1 MLPRDLLLREIART
15 LTLVREPEGA
25 RRGNEIQP
33 SPLFAVIF
41 SRLDKD
47 PRRPHASIVARPT
60 NEGGVAV
67 GGERDGG
74 ALRCIASSPRAD
86 QFAALLGPDIV
97 AAGVDPGRAHRGG
110 KDAPWPAHDGGVTV
124 GGQRDGG
131 APCRASLPVP
141 VPSSTLCWVRP
152 NPIAP
157 GEDPC
162 PPRSD
167 NVALRARSAHDG
179 GIAIG

>member
-1 MLPRDLLLREIART
+1 MQMHPGRHPPTDVRCVSIDMRAILSPKEIEVLLLPRDLLLREIART

-124 GGQRDGG
+124 GGQRDRG
-131 APCRASLPVP
+131 PL
-141 VPSSTLCWVRP
+141 
-152 NPIAP
+152 
-157 GEDPC
+157 
-162 PPRSD
+162 
-167 NVALRARSAHDG
+167 
-179 GIAIG
+179 